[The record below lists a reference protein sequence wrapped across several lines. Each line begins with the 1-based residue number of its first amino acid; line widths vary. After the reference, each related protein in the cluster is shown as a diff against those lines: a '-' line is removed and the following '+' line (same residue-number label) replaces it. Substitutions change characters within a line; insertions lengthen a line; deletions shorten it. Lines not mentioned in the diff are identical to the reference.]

1 MTILVA
7 YVPRPEGRAALEQG
21 IALARERAQKLL
33 VVNAAPGGSDNDAT
47 LADPGD
53 VEQVEK
59 QLASAGIE
67 AEFRQF
73 VRGNDAVAE
82 IEQLVMAHNVEL
94 VVIGLRRRSAVGK
107 VLLGSVAHDILMT
120 VPCPVLAVKA
130 R

>member
-21 IALARERAQKLL
+21 ITLARERHQKLL

-47 LADPGD
+47 LADPGEVD
-53 VEQVEK
+53 RVEK